1 MRCELLRASWL
12 PLRPQSLGPLGDAT
26 RPPKMNGFKYFL
38 MVALLWLAVSSAAF
52 ASFEFQD
59 IHVIS
64 FTPAN
69 KSDRYTLVFD
79 AETTDYGDL
88 TNLPKK
94 KRRFTVRLRCEPRF
108 CTIDDYR
115 AAVLLFRQSIER
127 GPDITIARMSATGWR
142 PIRGSRGVF
151 ESVGLRIPKP
161 PADYKGSP
169 VLLFLHDDR
178 F

>member
-1 MRCELLRASWL
+1 
-12 PLRPQSLGPLGDAT
+12 
-26 RPPKMNGFKYFL
+26 MNGLKHFL
-38 MVALLWLAVSSAAF
+38 MIVLSGLALSSAAF
-52 ASFEFQD
+52 AHFEFQD

-64 FTPAN
+64 FAPAE
-69 KSDRYTLVFD
+69 KADRYTLIFD

-108 CTIDDYR
+108 CTIDGYR
-115 AAVLLFRQSIER
+115 AAVRLLQQRIER
-127 GPDITIARMSATGWR
+127 GPDITIARMSGAGWR
-142 PIRGSRGVF
+142 PVRGSRNVF
-151 ESVGLRIPKP
+151 ESVGLHIPKP
-161 PADYKGSP
+161 PPDFKGSP

>member
-1 MRCELLRASWL
+1 
-12 PLRPQSLGPLGDAT
+12 
-26 RPPKMNGFKYFL
+26 MNGLKHFL
-38 MVALLWLAVSSAAF
+38 TIVLLLLVASSAAF
-52 ASFEFQD
+52 ANFEFQN

-64 FTPAN
+64 FTPAD
-69 KSDRYTLVFD
+69 KSDQHTLVFD

-94 KRRFTVRLRCEPRF
+94 KRRFTVKLRCEARF
-108 CTIDDYR
+108 CTIEEYR
-115 AAVLLFRQSIER
+115 AAIQLLQQRIER

-142 PIRGSRGVF
+142 PVRGRRGVF

-161 PADYKGSP
+161 PDDYKGTP
-169 VLLFLHDDR
+169 ILLFLHDDR